1 MNGATMK
8 KLTRAIGAGGF
19 CLSVAMTSPAAFA
32 ADAASMATA
41 KQVLTVT
48 GATGMFQPLI
58 AGVVEQA
65 RLLYLQQNP
74 AIGKD
79 LTEVA
84 TKMRADLQPRFTELV
99 DEMAKM
105 YADAFTQQ
113 ELKDILTFY
122 QSPTGKKLLDQQPG
136 LVDSSMSF
144 AQNWANKLSDEVT
157 AKIREEL
164 VKRGH
169 KM

>member
-1 MNGATMK
+1 MK
-8 KLTRAIGAGGF
+8 KLTRAIGAGAF
-19 CLSVAMTSPAAFA
+19 CLSVAMASPAAFA
-32 ADAASMATA
+32 ADAASVATA

-48 GATGMFQPLI
+48 GATTMFHPLI

-74 AIGKD
+74 GLGKD
-79 LTEVA
+79 LTEIA
-84 TKMRADLQPRFTELV
+84 NKMRADLQPRFSELLN
-99 DEMAKM
+99 EMSKM

-113 ELKDILTFY
+113 ELKDILAFY
-122 QSPTGKKLLDQQPG
+122 QSPTGKKLLDQQPK
-136 LVDSSMSF
+136 LVDSSMRF
-144 AQNWANKLSDEVT
+144 AQDWANKLSEEVT
-157 AKIREEL
+157 AKMREEL

>member
-1 MNGATMK
+1 MK
-8 KLTRAIGAGGF
+8 KLMRAIGAGAF

-41 KQVLTVT
+41 KQLLTIT
-48 GATGMFQPLI
+48 GATTVFNPLI
-58 AGVVEQA
+58 AGVVEQS

-74 AIGKD
+74 GVGKD
-79 LTEVA
+79 LNEIA
-84 TKMRADLQPRFTELV
+84 TKMRADLQPRFAELV

-122 QSPTGKKLLDQQPG
+122 QSPVGKKLLDQQPKLIDG
-136 LVDSSMSF
+136 SMTF
-144 AQNWANKLSDEVT
+144 AQDWANKLSEEVT
-157 AKIREEL
+157 AKMREEL
-164 VKRGH
+164 MKRGH

>member
-1 MNGATMK
+1 MK
-8 KLTRAIGAGGF
+8 KLTRAIGAGAF
-19 CLSVAMTSPAAFA
+19 CLSVAMASPAAFA
-32 ADAASMATA
+32 ADAASIATA

-48 GATGMFQPLI
+48 GAPTMFQPLI

-74 AIGKD
+74 GLGKD
-79 LTEVA
+79 LNDVA
-84 TKMRADLQPRFTELV
+84 NKMRADLQPRFSELV

-113 ELKDILTFY
+113 ELKDILNFY
-122 QSPTGKKLLDQQPG
+122 QTPTGKKLLDQQPK
-136 LVDSSMSF
+136 LVDASMSF
-144 AQNWANKLSDEVT
+144 AQDWANKLSEEVT
-157 AKIREEL
+157 AAMREEL